1 MRKFLKQLFLVCLM
15 TMASLSLNA
24 KTSNETFDWTEVI
37 NAIIK
42 VESNGN
48 PNAVNGNGSCV
59 GILQIT
65 KVLVKECNNILRE
78 MKSPKRY
85 TLSDRKNPTK
95 SKEMFT
101 LYQRKYNP
109 SNNVDDGIRMWNC
122 GISARKDKSK
132 GRKYLNKVKKYMN
145 GGK

>member
-1 MRKFLKQLFLVCLM
+1 MV
-15 TMASLSLNA
+15 SLSLNA
-24 KTSNETFDWTEVI
+24 KTSNETFDWTDVI

-122 GISARKDKSK
+122 GTSARKDKSK
-132 GRKYLNKVKKYMN
+132 VENI
-145 GGK
+145 

>member
-1 MRKFLKQLFLVCLM
+1 M
-15 TMASLSLNA
+15 TMVSLSLNA
-24 KTSNETFDWTEVI
+24 NTSNETFDWTEVI

-85 TLSDRKNPTK
+85 TLSDRKNPMK

>member
-15 TMASLSLNA
+15 TMVSLSLNA
-24 KTSNETFDWTEVI
+24 KTNDKTFDWTEVI

-48 PNAVNGNGSCV
+48 PNAVNGNRSCV

-85 TLSDRKNPTK
+85 TLSDRKNPMK

-101 LYQRKYNP
+101 LYQSKFNP

-122 GISARKDKSK
+122 GISALKDKSK

>member
-65 KVLVKECNNILRE
+65 KVLVKECNSILKG
-78 MKSPKRY
+78 MKSAKRY
-85 TLSDRKNPTK
+85 KLNDRKNLEK
-95 SKEMFT
+95 SKEMFI
-101 LYQRKYNP
+101 LYQSKYNP
-109 SNNVDDGIRMWNC
+109 SNDVDDGIRMWNC
-122 GISARKDKSK
+122 GISAMKDKSK
-132 GRKYLNKVKKYMN
+132 GRKYLNKVKKYMD
-145 GGK
+145 GGN

>member
-1 MRKFLKQLFLVCLM
+1 M
-15 TMASLSLNA
+15 TMVSLSLNA
-24 KTSNETFDWTEVI
+24 KTNDKTFDWTEVI

-85 TLSDRKNPTK
+85 TLSDRKNHTK
-95 SKEMFT
+95 SKEMFI
-101 LYQRKYNP
+101 LLQSKFNP

-122 GISARKDKSK
+122 GISALKDKSK
-132 GRKYLNKVKKYMN
+132 GRKYLNKVNKYMN

>member
-1 MRKFLKQLFLVCLM
+1 MRKFLKQLFLVCFM
-15 TMASLSLNA
+15 TMVSLSLNA
-24 KTSNETFDWTEVI
+24 KTNDKTFDWTEVI

-59 GILQIT
+59 GIMQIT
-65 KVLVKECNNILRE
+65 PIAVKACNLILKER
-78 MKSPKRY
+78 KSPKRY
-85 TLSDRKNPTK
+85 TLSDRNNPTK
-95 SKEMFT
+95 SKEMFI
-101 LYQRKYNP
+101 LLQSKFNP

-122 GISARKDKSK
+122 GISALKDKSK

>member
-15 TMASLSLNA
+15 IMVSLSLNA

-65 KVLVKECNNILRE
+65 KVLVKECNNILME

-95 SKEMFT
+95 SKEMFI
-101 LYQRKYNP
+101 LLQSKFNP

-122 GISARKDKSK
+122 GISALKDKSK

>member
-15 TMASLSLNA
+15 TMISLSLNA

-95 SKEMFT
+95 SKEMFK
-101 LYQRKYNP
+101 LYQSKYNP

-122 GISARKDKSK
+122 GISALKDKSK
-132 GRKYLNKVKKYMN
+132 GRKYLNKFKKYMN
-145 GGK
+145 GGN

>member
-1 MRKFLKQLFLVCLM
+1 M
-15 TMASLSLNA
+15 TMVSLSLNA

-48 PNAVNGNGSCV
+48 SNAVNGNGSCV

-95 SKEMFT
+95 SKEMFI
-101 LYQRKYNP
+101 LLQSKFNP

-122 GISARKDKSK
+122 GISALKDKSK

>member
-1 MRKFLKQLFLVCLM
+1 M
-15 TMASLSLNA
+15 TMVSLSLNA

-101 LYQRKYNP
+101 LYQRKYNL

>member
-1 MRKFLKQLFLVCLM
+1 MLFKIVSR
-15 TMASLSLNA
+15 TSSVTSLAYRIVLYGFS
-24 KTSNETFDWTEVI
+24 E
-37 NAIIK
+37 
-42 VESNGN
+42 
-48 PNAVNGNGSCV
+48 
-59 GILQIT
+59 QIT
-65 KVLVKECNNILRE
+65 PIAVKACNLILKER
-78 MKSPKRY
+78 KSPKRY

>member
-15 TMASLSLNA
+15 TMVSLSLNA
-24 KTSNETFDWTEVI
+24 KTNDKTFDWTEVI

-85 TLSDRKNPTK
+85 TLSDRKNPMK

-101 LYQRKYNP
+101 LYQSKFNP

-122 GISARKDKSK
+122 GISALKDKSK
-132 GRKYLNKVKKYMN
+132 GRKYLNKVKEYMN

>member
-15 TMASLSLNA
+15 TMVSLSLNA
-24 KTSNETFDWTEVI
+24 KTSNDTFDWTEVI

-85 TLSDRKNPTK
+85 TLSDRKNPMK

>member
-1 MRKFLKQLFLVCLM
+1 M
-15 TMASLSLNA
+15 TMVSLSLNA

-37 NAIIK
+37 NAIIN

-85 TLSDRKNPTK
+85 TLSDRKNPMK

>member
-1 MRKFLKQLFLVCLM
+1 M
-15 TMASLSLNA
+15 TMVSLSLNA
-24 KTSNETFDWTEVI
+24 KTSNETFDWTDVI

-132 GRKYLNKVKKYMN
+132 VENI
-145 GGK
+145 

>member
-1 MRKFLKQLFLVCLM
+1 M
-15 TMASLSLNA
+15 TMVSLSLNA
-24 KTSNETFDWTEVI
+24 KTNDKTFDWTEVI

-48 PNAVNGNGSCV
+48 TNAVNGNGSCV

-85 TLSDRKNPTK
+85 TLSDRKNPMK
-95 SKEMFT
+95 SKEMFI
-101 LYQRKYNP
+101 LLQSKFNP

-122 GISARKDKSK
+122 GISALKDKSK